1 MPSVCL
7 VIEHW
12 WPLNVV
18 RTKKKKEKKAP
29 GAVCHLCSQHIL
41 MSSVIYCYQGGRHHG
56 ICLFCI
62 VKKQHV
68 VKGDVRYASVLQ
80 LIIGENQSKGFCSSV
95 YHQIWCTF
103 DSIVF
108 ARKLRKTRLGPF
120 FGTTNV
126 SQLMKK
132 KWNFFW
138 RRWPKELIEVA
149 LGAMLD
155 F

>member
-1 MPSVCL
+1 MPYVCL

-18 RTKKKKEKKAP
+18 RTKKKEKKAP

-108 ARKLRKTRLGPF
+108 ARKRRKTRLGPF

-132 KWNFFW
+132 KWKFFW

>member
-1 MPSVCL
+1 MIPSL
-7 VIEHW
+7 SNQRIDSMFSA
-12 WPLNVV
+12 V
-18 RTKKKKEKKAP
+18 RLFSDRTLMTSKCGKNKKKKEKKAP

-95 YHQIWCTF
+95 YHQI
-103 DSIVF
+103 
-108 ARKLRKTRLGPF
+108 
-120 FGTTNV
+120 
-126 SQLMKK
+126 
-132 KWNFFW
+132 
-138 RRWPKELIEVA
+138 
-149 LGAMLD
+149 
-155 F
+155 